1 MSLTPDEEAA
11 LEVLIAHKNAMPR
24 PVTVTH
30 CGSSGRCRRRF
41 AEMRLADTLAN
52 KKVFSIGV
60 DTHSDTEL
68 AATGV
73 PIDKDALDAL
83 HLSKI
88 DDSDEVLVLDVA
100 DDDTPYKGE
109 STRRE
114 EEEARRLG
122 KRLRYYSQERPTAP
136 RLLVPV
142 GEHLVD
148 VRYRT
153 LEDGYGV
160 SSETVTAVIDALR
173 SILPAGMTITTD
185 MGEGWLA
192 CELAGARARAEEGAE
207 QTA

>member
-1 MSLTPDEEAA
+1 MNSVETLDGLLHE
-11 LEVLIAHKNAMPR
+11 NR
-24 PVTVTH
+24 PVIVTH
-30 CGSSGRCRRRF
+30 CGSTRRCRLRF
-41 AEMRLADTLAN
+41 AEMRLADTIAN
-52 KKVFSIGV
+52 KMVFTVGT
-60 DTHSDTEL
+60 DTHSDDDL
-68 AATGV
+68 AAMGTR
-73 PIDKDALDAL
+73 IDQECLARL
-83 HLSKI
+83 HLWKI
-88 DDSDEVLVLDVA
+88 RCSDEVLILDVA
-100 DDDTPYKGE
+100 DDGTPYLGE